1 MSFDLS
7 FEGLLIAFALLA
19 AAAIALMAIAIAF
32 QRGVNNMPLVARY
45 DGLAERI
52 DERRQSLADIEQQI
66 SDRQITLTER
76 DLAKA
81 EIEAQQQVLAR
92 IRDEIAGLDAGRADV
107 EKLNA
112 EINEA
117 VIQHAEATQAL
128 EAKQAELREAADRA
142 EAAERRAIRREGE
155 IDALEA
161 REKALREA
169 VEKAQ
174 VDAEQAQAIRAEADA
189 LARRRDDLK
198 AEAATLDA
206 TIAARKAALAQ
217 VEDDL
222 ARTVET
228 AVERT
233 ALIEEVAALKRQRD
247 AAREGLDD
255 LGAQRQRA
263 EAGLAQAEA
272 ARAAAVKRDED
283 EEAGADGRD
292 VLVEL
297 RKPPAC
303 LRPTAETGFSS
314 LADENQ
320 ALEQV
325 QDRLRALGLTFEDR
339 VVKAFHTSLKISDA
353 SPLAVLAGISGT
365 GKSQLPRRYA
375 EAMGINFLQVAVQP
389 RWDSPQDLLGF
400 YNYIEGG
407 YRPTELSQAMLHL
420 DMFNAPEQ
428 AAPYD
433 GQMLLVLLDEMNL
446 ARVEYY
452 FSEFLSRLEARPAD
466 GAGHD
471 SDQRRAAEIVIDA
484 PMKDLPPQRIY
495 PGHNILFV
503 GTMNEDEST
512 QALSEKVL
520 DRANVLHFSRPRSF
534 ASVDGETT
542 AASPVTLLRHDAWR
556 GWIRGADA
564 LSSGHAA
571 RTRETIG
578 SLADIMAGCGKPFG
592 HRLNR
597 AMTLY
602 VANHPDTVP
611 GGPDAALVDQIET
624 RILPRLRGADLD
636 ASREPLSRLEAL
648 TEALGDAQLAR
659 AIKAANDRG
668 ASLFAF
674 RGREEF

>member
-19 AAAIALMAIAIAF
+19 AAAIALMALAISY

-52 DERRQSLADIEQQI
+52 VERRQSLADIEQQI

-76 DLAKA
+76 DMAKA
-81 EIEAQQQVLAR
+81 EIEAQQQMLAR
-92 IRDEIAGLDAGRADV
+92 LRDEIAALDAGRADV
-107 EKLNA
+107 ERLNA

-142 EAAERRAIRREGE
+142 EAAERRAVRREGE

-169 VEKAQ
+169 TEKAQ
-174 VDAEQAQAIRAEADA
+174 VDLEQAQALRAEADG
-189 LARRRDDLK
+189 LARRRDEMK

-206 TIAARKAALAQ
+206 TIAAKRAALEQ
-217 VEDDL
+217 IEDAL
-222 ARTVET
+222 ART
-228 AVERT
+228 AGSAAERD
-233 ALIEEVAALKRQRD
+233 ALREEVAALRRQRD
-247 AAREGLDD
+247 AARETLDD
-255 LGAQRQRA
+255 LGERRQRA

-272 ARAAAVKRDED
+272 ARAEAVRRDND
-283 EEAGADGRD
+283 EKVEANQRD
-292 VLVEL
+292 VLAEL

-303 LRPTAETGFSS
+303 LRATAQTGFSS
-314 LADENQ
+314 LTDEAQ
-320 ALEQV
+320 ALAQV
-325 QDRLRALGLTFEDR
+325 QNRLQGLGLTFEDR
-339 VVKAFHTSLKISDA
+339 VLKAFHTSLKINEA
-353 SPLAVLAGISGT
+353 SPLAVLAGVSGT

-420 DMFNAPEQ
+420 DMVNAREQ
-428 AAPYD
+428 AAPYE

-466 GAGHD
+466 GEAD
-471 SDQRRAAEIVIDA
+471 DPAQRRAAEIVIDA

-534 ASVDGETT
+534 AGVGGETM
-542 AASPVTLLRHDAWR
+542 APPPERLLPHDAWR

-564 LSSGHAA
+564 LSPGHQD
-571 RTRETIG
+571 RTRQTIARM
-578 SLADIMAGCGKPFG
+578 ADIMAACGKPFG

-602 VANHPDTVP
+602 AANHPDT
-611 GGPDAALVDQIET
+611 GRDGPDAALVDQIET
-624 RILPRLRGADLD
+624 RILPRLRGVDLD
-636 ASREPLSRLEAL
+636 ASREPLSELEAL
-648 TEALGDAQLAR
+648 AEDLGDAGLSR
-659 AIKAANDRG
+659 AIKAASDRD

-674 RGREEF
+674 RGRVEG